1 METRNPR
8 YGSLISALLL
18 SWLIIVISAAK
29 LLVFKDGRVPAGFA
43 ALTPIVIF
51 VLWSF
56 ISPGFRQFIFSLDT
70 RTLTLLQAWRVA
82 GFVWFV
88 AAAYGILPGAF
99 AQPAGWGDLAVG
111 LSAPFVAIYLTKLE
125 SRRGLLVWQ
134 TLGLLDLIMAVTLG
148 VLASPRIHLIGN
160 GMTTAALTVLPLSII
175 PTFGVPLAII
185 FHIVCI
191 VNLSRSEQTR
201 RTSLE
206 HPVAPHSVSI
216 TR

>member
-1 METRNPR
+1 MESRNPR
-8 YGSLISALLL
+8 YGSLISALIVV
-18 SWLIIVISAAK
+18 WLIIVISAAK

-51 VLWSF
+51 VLWSL
-56 ISPGFRQFIFSLDT
+56 ISPSFRQFIFSLDT

-111 LSAPFVAIYLTKLE
+111 LSAPFVAIYLSKLE

-134 TLGLLDLIMAVTLG
+134 TLGFLDLIMAVTLG

-191 VNLSRSEQTR
+191 ANLSRSDQPG
-201 RTSLE
+201 RTSVE
-206 HPVAPHSVSI
+206 HPVVPRSVSI